1 MLGQITN
8 TCNEVCI
15 VPYFNLLLGKSV
27 KGYLIYE
34 KTSFT
39 SICINYIFKKGLSYL
54 IIISFLVFFINT
66 THSVTAG
73 EEEFDSDLSCETHSS
88 DRYKPGFFTMNIFLI
103 IS

>member
-1 MLGQITN
+1 LVQ
-8 TCNEVCI
+8 C
-15 VPYFNLLLGKSV
+15 SV
-27 KGYLIYE
+27 KLQILVMKYVLFHILIYE